1 MATPCS
7 RIYKAFLSRILED
20 EWEHWLQEEAEED
33 WYEIMNMAIPWF
45 KFPRHSLAH
54 NTEEFDEDLT
64 EMEVQIIAN
73 YMKCEWLNRCIM
85 TWENIKPLYEEKD
98 FSQANLLDK
107 LNKALVS
114 ERKYALRMES
124 YYYRSVDGKP
134 YKYSSLAGGSA
145 DEE

>member
-20 EWEHWLQEEAEED
+20 EWEHWLQEEAEAD
-33 WYEIMNMAIPWF
+33 WYEIMNAAIPWF
-45 KFPRHSLAH
+45 KFPRHSLNH
-54 NTEEFDEDLT
+54 DFEGFDEDLT

-114 ERKYALRMES
+114 ERKYALKMES

-134 YKYSSLAGGSA
+134 YKYSSLAGA
-145 DEE
+145 VNDEE

>member
-20 EWEHWLQEEAEED
+20 EWEHWLQEEAEAD
-33 WYEIMNMAIPWF
+33 WYEIMNAAIPWF
-45 KFPRHSLAH
+45 KFPRHSLDH

-114 ERKYALRMES
+114 ERKYALKMES